1 MNSLAD
7 CGIQDS
13 VHRNEYCRLVILM
26 DFGQSLVKFET
37 CFLLNIHILRIDYVQ
52 HPGVHLDDFNK
63 ICEFFRHC
71 FWGMACLALL
81 LPTRDLQNEEED
93 DYDCTGSIE
102 KIVDIRVLPAG
113 PLILA
118 VSTLDYAVTGSAQ
131 NVHTRVSR
139 AGALQTAEWGDK
151 LGPDPPLKTD
161 LHTLVL
167 GEGTLRVAITPEVRM
182 EAEAGERTLEVVGVG
197 ARGAAGG

>member
-1 MNSLAD
+1 M
-7 CGIQDS
+7 IFW
-13 VHRNEYCRLVILM
+13 V
-26 DFGQSLVKFET
+26 
-37 CFLLNIHILRIDYVQ
+37 
-52 HPGVHLDDFNK
+52 
-63 ICEFFRHC
+63 FFIP
-71 FWGMACLALL
+71 AE
-81 LPTRDLQNEEED
+81 DLQAKKED
-93 DYDCTGSIE
+93 NDDCTGSIQE
-102 KIVDIRVLPAG
+102 IVDIRVLPAG
-113 PLILA
+113 PLIPA

-167 GEGTLRVAITPEVRM
+167 GEGTLGVAITPEVRM

-197 ARGAAGG
+197 AGRAAGARGST

>member
-1 MNSLAD
+1 M
-7 CGIQDS
+7 IF
-13 VHRNEYCRLVILM
+13 LV
-26 DFGQSLVKFET
+26 
-37 CFLLNIHILRIDYVQ
+37 
-52 HPGVHLDDFNK
+52 
-63 ICEFFRHC
+63 FFIP
-71 FWGMACLALL
+71 AE
-81 LPTRDLQNEEED
+81 DLQAKEED
-93 DYDCTGSIE
+93 DNGCTGSIQE
-102 KIVDIRVLPAG
+102 IVDIRGLPAG
-113 PLILA
+113 PLIPA

-167 GEGTLRVAITPEVRM
+167 GEGTLGVAITPEVRM

>member
-1 MNSLAD
+1 MTILVFLIPAQD
-7 CGIQDS
+7 IQ
-13 VHRNEYCRLVILM
+13 
-26 DFGQSLVKFET
+26 GK
-37 CFLLNIHILRIDYVQ
+37 
-52 HPGVHLDDFNK
+52 
-63 ICEFFRHC
+63 
-71 FWGMACLALL
+71 
-81 LPTRDLQNEEED
+81 EED
-93 DYDCTGSIE
+93 DYDCTGSIQE
-102 KIVDIRVLPAG
+102 IVDIRVLPAG

-167 GEGTLRVAITPEVRM
+167 GEGTLGMAITPEVRM

-197 ARGAAGG
+197 AGGAAGALG

>member
-1 MNSLAD
+1 MT
-7 CGIQDS
+7 I
-13 VHRNEYCRLVILM
+13 LV
-26 DFGQSLVKFET
+26 
-37 CFLLNIHILRIDYVQ
+37 
-52 HPGVHLDDFNK
+52 
-63 ICEFFRHC
+63 FFIP
-71 FWGMACLALL
+71 AQ
-81 LPTRDLQNEEED
+81 DLQGKEED
-93 DYDCTGSIE
+93 NDDCTGSIQE
-102 KIVDIRVLPAG
+102 IVDIRVLPAG

-167 GEGTLRVAITPEVRM
+167 GEGTLGMAITPEVRM
-182 EAEAGERTLEVVGVG
+182 EAEAGERTLEVVRVG
-197 ARGAAGG
+197 AGGAAGARD